1 MEDISNDSDSLIK
14 PETIEK
20 IVNTQKIISLIH
32 DKKMYTIEFKNEIN
46 YLYIIASYHESLFPI
61 KYQGKFTLDDIKKV
75 GLFRAY
81 DSIDECL
88 FEIFEG
94 LNSDPTLTEKDSQN
108 IIIKVP
114 LLTRKFP
121 EITFALK
128 KVEKNESQKYDDLVN
143 VLLKMKNEKDEK
155 DKEIKELKNK
165 LEKIEKILNISKE
178 KKENNE
184 ENIQENFDGTK
195 IEIFTI
201 GNDEYSNFFPEK
213 NIFKENINGFVFS
226 LILECNE
233 KEIKNVVESFNK
245 YKDDIKSWLNFN
257 EQDKLLVDFNIIDSK
272 NKIIINCFIKNE
284 IFNDKENQ
292 NKKDFIFDDLLIDK
306 DTYPLLGI
314 FATYGMKLNLKT
326 KINLV
331 DMCEI
336 TEGEKI
342 KNLIYDTKLDFK
354 GDILIYKILLGFITI
369 AACKAFFENNFFPN
383 DINNNNFY
391 KICIDLLNDI
401 YLSVING
408 NLNYSLN
415 NKELLDNSKEIIKKI
430 INLIKFFAIQNINL
444 FKDPKYRI
452 FQKINFNKIKVGIF
466 GFPKYKV
473 GVLGLILE
481 SPKNN
486 EFIDKVI
493 NGKIKLEEEEKKDD
507 SKIEEKEEKNEEER
521 EDEDSEGEIRI

>member
-1 MEDISNDSDSLIK
+1 MN
-14 PETIEK
+14 
-20 IVNTQKIISLIH
+20 
-32 DKKMYTIEFKNEIN
+32 
-46 YLYIIASYHESLFPI
+46 
-61 KYQGKFTLDDIKKV
+61 
-75 GLFRAY
+75 
-81 DSIDECL
+81 
-88 FEIFEG
+88 
-94 LNSDPTLTEKDSQN
+94 
-108 IIIKVP
+108 
-114 LLTRKFP
+114 
-121 EITFALK
+121 
-128 KVEKNESQKYDDLVN
+128 
-143 VLLKMKNEKDEK
+143 
-155 DKEIKELKNK
+155 
-165 LEKIEKILNISKE
+165 
-178 KKENNE
+178 
-184 ENIQENFDGTK
+184 
-195 IEIFTI
+195 
-201 GNDEYSNFFPEK
+201 
-213 NIFKENINGFVFS
+213 
-226 LILECNE
+226 
-233 KEIKNVVESFNK
+233 ESFNK

-257 EQDKLLVDFNIIDSK
+257 EQDKLLFDFNIIDSK
-272 NKIIINCFIKNE
+272 NKININCFIKNE

-292 NKKDFIFDDLLIDK
+292 NKKDFIFDDLLIDEGA
-306 DTYPLLGI
+306 YPLLGI

-336 TEGEKI
+336 TDGEKI

-354 GDILIYKILLGFITI
+354 EDILIYKILLGFITI

-452 FQKINFNKIKVGIF
+452 FQEINFNKIKVGIF
-466 GFPKYKV
+466 GSPKYKV

-486 EFIDKVI
+486 EFIDKAI

-507 SKIEEKEEKNEEER
+507 SKIEEKEEKREEER